1 MKNTIIGIVVIV
13 VIVGIIYL
21 ISPKTQTVPT
31 TAPEVT
37 TQTAQAASAQVP
49 KTVQVEIKNM
59 SFIPS
64 TIKINPGDTIMWTNN
79 DETAHSIVFDDKNLM
94 KSKTLQKGDTF
105 GFAYATPGT
114 LTYHCGIHSSMKGS
128 IVVSK

>member
-13 VIVGIIYL
+13 VIVGIIY
-21 ISPKTQTVPT
+21 IVSPKTKT
-31 TAPEVT
+31 TLPITPEAT
-37 TQTAQAASAQVP
+37 TQTAQAAAETT

-59 SFIPS
+59 SFNPS

-94 KSKTLQKGDTF
+94 KSRTLQKGETF
-105 GFAYATPGT
+105 GLAYATQGT
-114 LTYHCGIHSSMKGS
+114 LTYHCGIHSTMKGK
-128 IVVSK
+128 VVVE